1 MTTTCP
7 PGSPPRHRT
16 RCEDGVPGT
25 TRPQLPNSLPTP
37 PLRDVLAAEGWTVA
51 QLAARA
57 GLHPKSVARALT
69 RPALASTSPM
79 PSRSPAAVTRARSG
93 LSGSAGD
100 NRRGHRGA
108 SNLIG

>member
-16 RCEDGVPGT
+16 RSEDRVPGT

-69 RPALASTSPM
+69 RPRLGVYLADALAVACDRHPGEIW
-79 PSRSPAAVTRARSG
+79 PEWFG
-93 LSGSAGD
+93 WG
-100 NRRGHRGA
+100 
-108 SNLIG
+108 